1 VAGIVKDST
10 SGRNGYR
17 GPYQL
22 KPASH
27 GTYPIL
33 FFAFGGD
40 KGIKRG
46 LFNGCQ
52 EFPARKRIIGITIK
66 KVIPHPVPPTF
77 FLPERIFP
85 EIPA

>member
-1 VAGIVKDST
+1 MENCSIACRAASQDRFQEFVGVAGIVKDSA

-27 GTYPIL
+27 GIYPIL

-40 KGIKRG
+40 KGIKED
-46 LFNGCQ
+46 F
-52 EFPARKRIIGITIK
+52 
-66 KVIPHPVPPTF
+66 
-77 FLPERIFP
+77 
-85 EIPA
+85 

>member
-52 EFPARKRIIGITIK
+52 EFPAKKNNRYYHQKGDSSSGATNFFPSRKD
-66 KVIPHPVPPTF
+66 IP
-77 FLPERIFP
+77 
-85 EIPA
+85 